1 MMPWYMRKNEMEKN
15 QYLRFFCDESG
26 CPYEKIDDPEHAA
39 LVEEI
44 ATKIAAK
51 TLEEI
56 EKGERLD
63 GKI

>member
-1 MMPWYMRKNEMEKN
+1 MEKN